1 MQGKRKRERSDSVLN
16 HAKRFRSR
24 FGKLDKRIEALE
36 ALVGMDEV
44 KRDVLGQLRYL
55 LCNNGSADDHFLHT
69 MILGPPGCGKT
80 SLAKILFKLWS
91 ELSIFSEGAGFSI
104 LHRSDLVASYMGQT
118 AAKTRK
124 VLQKHKNGVIFVDEF
139 YTLVTSEN
147 DSYGEECLGEIC
159 AHMSENPDTIIIVA
173 GYEKEMERV
182 FAVQPGLKR
191 RFAWRFVIPKYTPEE
206 IFDILKLQ
214 LAKHG
219 WSVEERCLELF
230 KNKEFKFAGGDTQNI
245 ALKSK
250 IHYSERHW
258 LTGGDKLLLYED
270 VEKAINAHF
279 RDIKK
284 TVKLDMYL

>member
-36 ALVGMDEV
+36 ALVGMSEV

-147 DSYGEECLGEIC
+147 DSYGEEALGEIC

-182 FAVQPGLKR
+182 FKIQPGLKR

-206 IFDILKLQ
+206 IFEIFKIQ

-245 ALKSK
+245 GLKAK
-250 IHYSERHW
+250 IQYSLRNW
-258 LTGGDKLLLYED
+258 LHGGDKKLLYED

-279 RDIKK
+279 KDIKQDK
-284 TVKLDMYL
+284 ISNMYL

>member
-1 MQGKRKRERSDSVLN
+1 
-16 HAKRFRSR
+16 
-24 FGKLDKRIEALE
+24 
-36 ALVGMDEV
+36 
-44 KRDVLGQLRYL
+44 
-55 LCNNGSADDHFLHT
+55 
-69 MILGPPGCGKT
+69 
-80 SLAKILFKLWS
+80 
-91 ELSIFSEGAGFSI
+91 
-104 LHRSDLVASYMGQT
+104 MGQT

-147 DSYGEECLGEIC
+147 DSYGEEALGEIC

-182 FAVQPGLKR
+182 FKIQPGLKR

-206 IFDILKLQ
+206 IFEIFKIQ

-245 ALKSK
+245 GLKAK
-250 IHYSERHW
+250 IQYSLRNW
-258 LTGGDKLLLYED
+258 LHGGDKKLLYED

-279 RDIKK
+279 KDIKQDK
-284 TVKLDMYL
+284 ISNMYL

>member
-1 MQGKRKRERSDSVLN
+1 
-16 HAKRFRSR
+16 
-24 FGKLDKRIEALE
+24 
-36 ALVGMDEV
+36 VGMDEV

-91 ELSIFSEGAGFSI
+91 ELSIFSEGAGFQI
-104 LHRSDLVASYMGQT
+104 LHRADMVASYMGQT

-139 YTLVTSEN
+139 YTLVTSDN
-147 DSYGEECLGEIC
+147 DSYGEECLGELC
-159 AHMSENPDTIIIVA
+159 AFMSEHPSTIIIVA

-206 IFDILKLQ
+206 IFEIFKIQ
-214 LAKHG
+214 LSKHS
-219 WSVEERCLELF
+219 WSVDEKALELF

-245 ALKSK
+245 GLKSK
-250 IHYSERHW
+250 IQYSERHW
-258 LTGGDKLLLYED
+258 LTGGDKKITFQD
-270 VEKAINAHF
+270 VEKAMEMHF
-279 RDIKK
+279 KDSKEDKISN
-284 TVKLDMYL
+284 MYL